1 MFRTEKD
8 HSCFCSAEKRRSLLL
23 KQVYI
28 QVQALF
34 KNEEDLLS
42 EFKDFLPEITG
53 TSTQQGGLVGIRP
66 YPPDGPSGSGAMW
79 SHESAATPSSAPKG
93 TQPPSRRRKRE
104 QPKEPAPPAN
114 KQAEPA
120 RVSRTLSWAYM
131 TRSEVCLSPA

>member
-1 MFRTEKD
+1 M
-8 HSCFCSAEKRRSLLL
+8 
-23 KQVYI
+23 

-42 EFKDFLPEITG
+42 EFKDFLPEIAG
-53 TSTQQGGLVGIRP
+53 ASAQQGNLVGIRP

-79 SHESAATPSSAPKG
+79 SHESTATPSSAPKG

-104 QPKEPAPPAN
+104 QPKDPALPAT

-131 TRSEVCLSPA
+131 RRSSLIACLTGYS